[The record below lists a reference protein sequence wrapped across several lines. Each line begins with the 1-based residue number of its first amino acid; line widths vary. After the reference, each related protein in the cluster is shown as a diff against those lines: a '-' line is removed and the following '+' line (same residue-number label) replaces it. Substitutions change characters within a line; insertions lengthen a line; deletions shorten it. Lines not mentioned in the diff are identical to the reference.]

1 MRFTVMTAGLAALSL
16 FDIAA
21 ASAADLPMRSAPPM
35 APVAL
40 PSWTGF
46 TIGVQGGYRFDET
59 RGAGSLFDP
68 VFGTATASRRF
79 DLDTGVGGPRIGY
92 DVQVGPSFVVGVAGD
107 FSWGDARRTATESLV
122 LPDLPPVVGGVDLVA
137 AAAAVAT
144 GSLTV
149 RHQWDATVRVR
160 AGYLFTPT
168 LLGYV
173 TGGLALLDE
182 RVNASYTVNGVF
194 GNAFSASNTR
204 TGWTVGAGLET
215 VLFGRWR
222 GHVEYRYADFGSQ
235 TYSWASEGAT
245 GKLKTTTNTV
255 LAGISYAF

>member
-1 MRFTVMTAGLAALSL
+1 MRFGMCAAGLAALMG
-16 FDIAA
+16 FDVAV
-21 ASAADLPMRSAPPM
+21 ASAADLPLRAAPPM
-35 APVAL
+35 EPVAL

-68 VFGTATASRRF
+68 VLGSTTASRRF
-79 DLDTGVGGPRIGY
+79 DLDTGVGGPRVGY

-107 FSWGDARRTATESLV
+107 FSWGDARRTATETLV
-122 LPDLPPVVGGVDLVA
+122 LPGLPPVAGAGGSAAVA
-137 AAAAVAT
+137 LAVAT
-144 GSLTV
+144 GSLSV

-194 GNAFSASNTR
+194 GNSFSASNTR

-222 GHVEYRYADFGSQ
+222 GHVEYRYADYGSQ
-235 TYSWASEGAT
+235 TYTWAAEGAT

-255 LAGISYAF
+255 LAGVSYAF